1 MPNRPSDPTDYLHT
15 ASNASLES
23 FELTRLNHAAN
34 LRREIATLID
44 QWIDETVQARLARC
58 ILEERAL
65 KRSPAHREP
74 LAPERQLPFEAPEAP
89 ELGSFH
95 LPPAPPMKLA
105 RPVKM
110 ARPRT
115 TKKPAA

>member
-1 MPNRPSDPTDYLHT
+1 MPNRPSDPASDYLHT

-34 LRREIATLID
+34 LRREIAALID

-58 ILEERAL
+58 IIEERAL
-65 KRSPAHREP
+65 KHAALKREP
-74 LAPERQLPFEAPEAP
+74 LAPERQLPFEPPAASDR
-89 ELGSFH
+89 GSFH
-95 LPPAPPMKLA
+95 VAPAPPMKLS
-105 RPVKM
+105 
-110 ARPRT
+110 RPRA

>member
-1 MPNRPSDPTDYLHT
+1 MPNRPSDPAPDYLHT

-34 LRREIATLID
+34 LRREIAALID

-58 ILEERAL
+58 VLQERAL
-65 KRSPAHREP
+65 KRSTATREP
-74 LAPERQLPFEAPEAP
+74 LAPERQLPFEAAGTP
-89 ELGSFH
+89 ELASFH
-95 LPPAPPMKLA
+95 VAPAPPMKLS
-105 RPVKM
+105 
-110 ARPRT
+110 RPRN